1 VTFLVSYHGYTQ
13 DMSILLL
20 PLLLLFDQLL
30 SGRVDERG
38 WGHDLEICL
47 LLMFFSPIYMVLAL
61 HYQHLNLFALVL
73 VALARPLARLTKAS
87 ERLDS
92 LSAAP

>member
-1 VTFLVSYHGYTQ
+1 LVGYHGYTQ

-30 SGRVDERG
+30 SGRVAERG

-73 VALARPLARLTKAS
+73 LALARSLAGLTKAC
-87 ERLDS
+87 ERLDR